1 MYEKLKQAIQDGM
14 YTVTEAVNLL
24 NAFLQTGQITADQ
37 FTELFEMTR
46 ELPANGEKEESE
58 IAQDNK
64 EKEWQEY
71 KEKIDKMWDKF
82 TESGVIIPDPEPEEP
97 DGSKEHPIPA
107 TNNMQY
113 YEGKYYTYNDVLY
126 KCNRNTDIPVPQSNP
141 SSQHSS

>member
-113 YEGKYYTYNDVLY
+113 YEGKYYTYNVY
-126 KCNRNTDIPVPQSNP
+126 CIM
-141 SSQHSS
+141 

>member
-126 KCNRNTDIPVPQSNP
+126 K
-141 SSQHSS
+141 